1 MMAGT
6 FAFLVQYYI
15 LSLAHS
21 QCFFNKYLLNMRVSW
36 PGFLFILPIPLITYK
51 LERTMEIVSY
61 TTSPVLT
68 IKCVFT
74 KEETVP

>member
-1 MMAGT
+1 
-6 FAFLVQYYI
+6 
-15 LSLAHS
+15 
-21 QCFFNKYLLNMRVSW
+21 MRVSW

-68 IKCVFT
+68 IECVFT